1 MEAGQRISG
10 TNLDKCNE
18 QKFVWGDCLVFVL
31 VHANLILHTDME
43 ITHQYTEAYI
53 YCHSPNIHLY
63 ILKKGFEGIT
73 FTKLF

>member
-53 YCHSPNIHLY
+53 HCHSPNIHLY